1 MKKVIFKRESF
12 EDIKKVNE
20 KYNSN
25 RAILTE
31 VYIEYIEEFDDGLG
45 VKANGV
51 IHIPF
56 KVRTFN
62 GQETHYKLQTIS
74 SSGLWGI
81 LSDDDEYISDIEVE
95 QVDELMDYLKT
106 LNVATDLYDSK

>member
-1 MKKVIFKRESF
+1 MKKVIFEIESF

-20 KYNSN
+20 KHSSN

-31 VYIEYIEEFDDGLG
+31 VYIEYIDDGLG
-45 VKANGV
+45 VRANGV

-56 KVRTFN
+56 KVYTFN
-62 GQETHYKLQTIS
+62 GQETYYKLQTIS

-81 LSDDDEYISDIEVE
+81 LTDDEEYISDIEVE